1 MIEMGALRYKS
12 LLVALV
18 GGFLC
23 LAGGVASAA
32 ALKIGYVDAQR
43 VLKQAPQAQA
53 MLDKLQKE
61 FEPRKEEVMNTQD
74 KLQRVEDKLSR
85 DGDIMSDSERV
96 KIQHQA
102 VTLRRDLKRYQQD
115 FQDDLNMRRNEELG
129 KLQSL
134 VNQAIRKIGGQD
146 NYDLIL
152 YDGIAYAKDNL
163 DLTDKVLDWLAK
175 QAKNPSTGKK

>member
-1 MIEMGALRYKS
+1 MIDTRSLTYRP

-23 LAGGVASAA
+23 WAAASACA
-32 ALKIGYVDAQR
+32 AELKVGYVDAQR

-61 FEPRKEEVMNTQD
+61 FEPRKEEVVNTQD

-85 DGDIMSDSERV
+85 DGDIMSDSERL

-129 KLQSL
+129 KLQNL
-134 VNQAIRKIGGQD
+134 VNEAIRKIGGEGH
-146 NYDLIL
+146 YDLIL
-152 YDGIAYAKDNL
+152 YDGIAYAKDSL
-163 DLTDKVLDWLAK
+163 DLTDKVLDWMAK
-175 QAKNPSTGKK
+175 QAKKSPTAKK